1 MEIKIDNGIRIM
13 SLDLIATVTLAVLVL
28 LFGYYVKSKVKIFD
42 RFCIPAPVIGGFTFA
57 IIAVI
62 LKSNGIL
69 EFSMDTT
76 MQTPLMIAF
85 FTIVGFGGSFNLL
98 KKGGIIIIVYW
109 CLSVI
114 LSIVQNVI
122 GVSVAKLTNI
132 EPILGIMSGAVSMVG
147 GHGGAAAFG
156 ESAEM
161 MGYTGA
167 STMALAAA
175 TFGLISGSLLG
186 GPIANFLIKKNNLQ
200 PIENSEYEES
210 VKEFENIEKTSI
222 DYDKTMKNLAILL
235 VTMVLGMVVGRY
247 ITIGI
252 GTLTNRDDIVLPSYV
267 GAMLIAVVFRNIND
281 KFQLFDIDYQIMDLF
296 SDISLGIFLS
306 MALMT
311 LKLWELADLA
321 GPMFIILICQLIFIV
336 LYAMFIVFNLC
347 GKDYDAA
354 VMVSGMLGH
363 GLGATPNAVANMS
376 SVTKKYGPSAK
387 AFLIVPL
394 VGSFLVDI
402 INIPSIVIFM
412 NIFR

>member
-1 MEIKIDNGIRIM
+1 MEISLIDGVRTL
-13 SLDLIATVTLAVLVL
+13 SLDLIATVTLSVLVL
-28 LFGYYVKSKVKIFD
+28 LFGNFAKRKISIFD
-42 RFCIPAPVIGGFTFA
+42 RFCIPAPVIGGFSFA
-57 IIAVI
+57 IIAFI
-62 LKSNGIL
+62 LKSIGIL

-85 FTIVGFGGSFNLL
+85 FTIVGFGGSLNLL
-98 KKGGIIIIVYW
+98 KKGGVIIIIYW
-109 CLSVI
+109 ILSVI

-122 GVSVAKLTNI
+122 GVSVAKLTGI

-161 MGYTGA
+161 MGYAGA

-186 GPIANFLIKKNNLQ
+186 GPVANFLITKNNLK
-200 PIENSEYEES
+200 PIKNNNYEDSGEE
-210 VKEFENIEKTSI
+210 VETHNTINYE
-222 DYDKTMKNLAILL
+222 DTMKNLAVLL
-235 VTMVLGMVVGRY
+235 VTMVVGMIVGKY
-247 ITIGI
+247 ITILI
-252 GTLTNRDDIVLPSYV
+252 GNLTNRDDIVLPSYV
-267 GAMLIAVVFRNIND
+267 GAMLVAVIVRNVND
-281 KFQLFDIDYQIMDLF
+281 KYKFFDIQMPIMDLF

-311 LKLWELADLA
+311 LKLWELRDLA

-336 LYAMFIVFNLC
+336 LYTVLIVFNLC
-347 GKDYDAA
+347 GRDYDAA

-376 SVTKKYGPSAK
+376 SVESKYGPSPK

>member
-1 MEIKIDNGIRIM
+1 MEMTVLEGVNVL

-28 LFGYYVKSKVKIFD
+28 LFGYYIKNKVDIFN

-62 LKSNGIL
+62 LKSNSIL

-85 FTIVGFGGSFNLL
+85 FTIVGFGGSLNLL
-98 KKGGIIIIVYW
+98 KKGGVIIIVYW
-109 CLSVI
+109 ILSVI
-114 LSIVQNVI
+114 LAVVQNVI
-122 GVSVAKLTNI
+122 GVAGAKVTGI
-132 EPILGIMSGAVSMVG
+132 APVLGIMSGAVSMVG

-186 GPIANFLIKKNNLQ
+186 GPIANFLIKKNKLEPNA
-200 PIENSEYEES
+200 NSTYNDSGEEQVVESSNINYE
-210 VKEFENIEKTSI
+210 
-222 DYDKTMKNLAILL
+222 DTMKNLAILL
-235 VTMVLGMVVGRY
+235 VTMVIGTIVGKY
-247 ITIGI
+247 ITVGI
-252 GTLTNRDDIVLPSYV
+252 GNLTNRDDIVLPGYV
-267 GAMLIAVVFRNIND
+267 GAMLVAVIVRNLND
-281 KFQLFDIDYQIMDLF
+281 KFKFFNIQMNIMDLF
-296 SDISLGIFLS
+296 SDVSLGIFLS

-311 LKLWELADLA
+311 LKLWELKDLA

-336 LYAMFIVFNLC
+336 AYTVLIVFNLC
-347 GKDYDAA
+347 GRDYDAA

-376 SVTKKYGPSAK
+376 SVTSKYGQSAK

-412 NIFR
+412 NVFR

>member
-1 MEIKIDNGIRIM
+1 
-13 SLDLIATVTLAVLVL
+13 
-28 LFGYYVKSKVKIFD
+28 
-42 RFCIPAPVIGGFTFA
+42 
-57 IIAVI
+57 
-62 LKSNGIL
+62 
-69 EFSMDTT
+69 
-76 MQTPLMIAF
+76 
-85 FTIVGFGGSFNLL
+85 
-98 KKGGIIIIVYW
+98 
-109 CLSVI
+109 
-114 LSIVQNVI
+114 
-122 GVSVAKLTNI
+122 
-132 EPILGIMSGAVSMVG
+132 MVG

-175 TFGLISGSLLG
+175 TFSLISGSLLG

-281 KFQLFDIDYQIMDLF
+281 KFQLFDIDYQIIDLF
-296 SDISLGIFLS
+296 SDVSLGIFLS

-311 LKLWELADLA
+311 LKLWELDR
-321 GPMFIILICQLIFIV
+321 
-336 LYAMFIVFNLC
+336 
-347 GKDYDAA
+347 K
-354 VMVSGMLGH
+354 
-363 GLGATPNAVANMS
+363 
-376 SVTKKYGPSAK
+376 SV
-387 AFLIVPL
+387 V
-394 VGSFLVDI
+394 
-402 INIPSIVIFM
+402 
-412 NIFR
+412 